1 MGDCLGFCLNLAST
15 AMNADAPPASSQSYT
30 ILRIKRKRN
39 EEPLDA
45 LGSTP
50 YHILLSGIYHRLVV
64 IDSRVRRKK
73 SRGGVG
79 VFQYADTVE
88 DGVWKDAKSQKDI
101 QVRY

>member
-1 MGDCLGFCLNLAST
+1 MPWVVHHTASRL
-15 AMNADAPPASSQSYT
+15 P
-30 ILRIKRKRN
+30 
-39 EEPLDA
+39 
-45 LGSTP
+45 
-50 YHILLSGIYHRLVV
+50 GIYHQIVV

-88 DGVWKDAKSQKDI
+88 DGAWKDAKSQREI